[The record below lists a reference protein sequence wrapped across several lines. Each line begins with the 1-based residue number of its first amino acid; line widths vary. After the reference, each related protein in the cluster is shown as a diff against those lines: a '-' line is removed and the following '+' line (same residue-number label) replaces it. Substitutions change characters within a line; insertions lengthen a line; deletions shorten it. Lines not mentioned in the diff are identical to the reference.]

1 MANGDFK
8 FSVSEADYIR
18 IQRALEEMSEI
29 ERDVVVKSGLKQGG
43 DILLVAGKASF
54 LEKNKKKTGN
64 LYRAFTKNL
73 KTKKK
78 NTSGILV
85 GFKRGKGKGNHSHL
99 IDKGTTHRFTQKAYV
114 DKLGRHY
121 PAGLYRGKIDTA
133 GVGSRGRQKT
143 GKTYFWSSVAHA
155 KGQEA
160 MDRVTKAIYRAIEA
174 ITGR

>member
-8 FSVSEADYIR
+8 FSVSEADYVR

-29 ERDVVVKSGLKQGG
+29 EKDAVVKSGLKQGG

-99 IDKGTTHRFTQKAYV
+99 IDKGTTHRFTKKGY
-114 DKLGRHY
+114 
-121 PAGLYRGKIDTA
+121 YRGKIDSA
-133 GVGSRGRQKT
+133 GIGSRGRQKT
-143 GKTYFWSSVAHA
+143 GKTYFWSSVANA

>member
-1 MANGDFK
+1 MANGDFR

-18 IQRALEEMSEI
+18 IQRALEEMSDI
-29 ERDVVVKSGLKQGG
+29 ERNVAVKSGFKQGG

-54 LEKNKKKTGN
+54 LAKNKKKTGN
-64 LYRAFTKNL
+64 LYRAFTKSL

-85 GFKRGKGKGNHSHL
+85 GFKRGKGKGNHAHL
-99 IDKGTTHRFTQKAYV
+99 IDKGTTHRFTKKGY
-114 DKLGRHY
+114 
-121 PAGLYRGKIDTA
+121 YRGKIDTS
-133 GVGSRGRQKT
+133 GIGSRGRQKT
-143 GKTYFWSSVAHA
+143 GKTYFWSSVVHA

>member
-18 IQRALEEMSEI
+18 IQRALEEMSDI
-29 ERDVVVKSGLKQGG
+29 ERNVAVKSGFKQGG

-99 IDKGTTHRFTQKAYV
+99 INYPTTHRFTKQGY
-114 DKLGRHY
+114 
-121 PAGLYRGKIDTA
+121 YRGKIDQA
-133 GVGSRGRQKT
+133 GIGSRGRKKT
-143 GKTYFWSSVAHA
+143 GATYFWSSVV
-155 KGQEA
+155 EA
-160 MDRVTKAIYRAIEA
+160 QGSAAMEKVTQAIYRAIEA

>member
-29 ERDVVVKSGLKQGG
+29 ERNVVVKGGFKQGG

-54 LEKNKKKTGN
+54 LEKNKKKSGN

-85 GFKRGKGKGNHSHL
+85 GFKRGKGKGNHAHL
-99 IDKGTTHRFTQKAYV
+99 INYPTNHRFTKKGY
-114 DKLGRHY
+114 
-121 PAGLYRGKIDTA
+121 YRGKIDKS
-133 GVGSRGRQKT
+133 GIGSRGRQKT
-143 GKTYFWSSVAHA
+143 GATYFWSSVV
-155 KGQEA
+155 EA
-160 MDRVTKAIYRAIEA
+160 QGSKAMEKVTQAIYRAIEA
-174 ITGR
+174 INGR

>member
-1 MANGDFK
+1 MAANDFK
-8 FSVSEADYIR
+8 FTVNEADYIR

-29 ERDVVVKSGLKQGG
+29 EKNVVVKRSFNQGG
-43 DILLVAGKASF
+43 DILLIAGKASF
-54 LEKNKKKTGN
+54 LARNKKKTGN
-64 LYRAFTKNL
+64 LYRSFTKNL

-85 GFKRGKGKGNHSHL
+85 GFKRGIGKGNHSHL
-99 IDKGTTHRFTQKAYV
+99 INYPTNHRFTQKAYV

-143 GKTYFWSSVAHA
+143 GATYFWSSVV
-155 KGQEA
+155 EA
-160 MDRVTKAIYRAIEA
+160 QGSKAMEKVTQAIYRAIEA
-174 ITGR
+174 INGR